1 MWTKL
6 WTGGKMYKLK
16 NKQLIHLKKGKHH
29 DGGGLYI
36 RITKQGKGLWTYR
49 FRINK
54 KSHEMSLGTFPEVKI
69 SEAREKLAEQ
79 KRLRLKDINPLH
91 EKRKHEILKE
101 QQNKKFS
108 EIADLYITT
117 KKKTNGLILKVNNNG
132 EVLLKLMQSLF

>member
-6 WTGGKMYKLK
+6 WTGGEMYKLK
-16 NKQLIHLKKGKHH
+16 YKELIHLTKGKHH

-79 KRLRLKDINPLH
+79 KRLRLKDINPLY
-91 EKRKHEILKE
+91 EKRKYE
-101 QQNKKFS
+101 S
-108 EIADLYITT
+108 
-117 KKKTNGLILKVNNNG
+117 
-132 EVLLKLMQSLF
+132 